1 MSHFGRVAH
10 TRTLSNNRNRNRSYS
25 ELLINGS
32 TVVGEIPYRPTSMP
46 LHEKRKT
53 VNCKERAPKTPEKK
67 AEVIAPKVTREEV
80 RWEGAMARTHGNE
93 SWFLQ

>member
-1 MSHFGRVAH
+1 
-10 TRTLSNNRNRNRSYS
+10 
-25 ELLINGS
+25 
-32 TVVGEIPYRPTSMP
+32 MP
-46 LHEKRKT
+46 LHEKRET